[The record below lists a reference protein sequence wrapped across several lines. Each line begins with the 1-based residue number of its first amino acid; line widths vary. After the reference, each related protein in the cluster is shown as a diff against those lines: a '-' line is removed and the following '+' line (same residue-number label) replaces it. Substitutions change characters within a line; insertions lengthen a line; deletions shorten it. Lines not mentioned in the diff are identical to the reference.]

1 MKWTIALVSMA
12 CAAGQSFD
20 GVWQS
25 QGYGYVFSVQGP
37 VLKAFE
43 VTSTTCVAGFTARR
57 QMVVTPG
64 QKAAFKSKDQGL
76 FFVRAGGANDHKRL
90 HFDGGV
96 SDLRIDRLPRLPA
109 ACESPTANTPI
120 DNFEVFTRTWAEHYI
135 SFDLK
140 HTDWDKIVRDNRP
153 TVTAR
158 TTPVQLFDIL
168 EAMIKPFGDLHTG
181 IAAPKLKRE
190 TKEFWRPGSDRVIK
204 GGVDRFASRGR
215 RMLFAVTDRAYVH
228 GPLRKF
234 CRGKLQFGHINDTT
248 GYLRIL
254 SFGGYSKHED
264 LKALESALDAIFSDA
279 SVRAL
284 VIDVRLAFGG
294 SDELGL
300 AISSRLAAVEYL
312 AYTKQ
317 ARFDPV
323 DRDKWT
329 PGDRILVRPSARPGF
344 RGQVVEL
351 IGPITM
357 SAAETFTQA
366 LMGRTP
372 HVTRIGEN
380 TQGVFSDVL
389 DRRLPNGWS
398 FGLPNEVYRTPKG
411 TTFDGIGIPP
421 DIQVAVYADEDVSAG
436 RDPGIAKALQV
447 LSKSQ

>member
-1 MKWTIALVSMA
+1 
-12 CAAGQSFD
+12 
-20 GVWQS
+20 
-25 QGYGYVFSVQGP
+25 
-37 VLKAFE
+37 
-43 VTSTTCVAGFTARR
+43 
-57 QMVVTPG
+57 
-64 QKAAFKSKDQGL
+64 
-76 FFVRAGGANDHKRL
+76 
-90 HFDGGV
+90 V

-135 SFDLK
+135 SLDLK
-140 HTDWDKIVRDNRP
+140 HTDWDRIVRDNRP
-153 TVTAR
+153 KVTAR
-158 TTPVQLFDIL
+158 TTPVQLFEVL
-168 EAMIKPFGDLHTG
+168 EAMIKPFDDLHAG

-215 RMLFAVTDRAYVH
+215 RILFAVTDRAYLH

-234 CRGKLQFGHINDTT
+234 CRGKLQFGH
-248 GYLRIL
+248 
-254 SFGGYSKHED
+254 
-264 LKALESALDAIFSDA
+264 
-279 SVRAL
+279 
-284 VIDVRLAFGG
+284 G

-329 PGDRILVRPSARPGF
+329 TGDRILVRPSARPGF
-344 RGQVVEL
+344 RGQVVQL

-357 SAAETFTQA
+357 SGAETFTQA
-366 LMGRTP
+366 LMERTP

-389 DRRLPNGWS
+389 DRKLPNGWS

-421 DIQVAVYADEDVSAG
+421 DIEVAVYADEDVSAG